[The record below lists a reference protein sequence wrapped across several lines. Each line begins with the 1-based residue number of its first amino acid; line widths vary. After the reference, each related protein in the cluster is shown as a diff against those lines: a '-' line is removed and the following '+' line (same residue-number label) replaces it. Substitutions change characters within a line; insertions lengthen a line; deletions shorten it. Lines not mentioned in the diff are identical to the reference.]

1 MRLAWIAAVFVVLLS
16 ACVHPWVGRP
26 VAQLERELG
35 RPRAIRNLGPDKVY
49 VYPDTL
55 AGRGEMTFTIDS
67 KGIIRSWNATTN
79 VPGPFGEDV
88 FGTSDPANTVIV
100 PTNP

>member
-1 MRLAWIAAVFVVLLS
+1 MKRAWIGVLLVILLP

-26 VAQLERELG
+26 VAQLERQFG
-35 RPRAIRNLGPDKVY
+35 RPRAIRNLGSDKVY

-55 AGRGEMTFTIDS
+55 AGRGEMTFVIDS

-88 FGTSDPANTVIV
+88 FGVSDPANTVIV